1 MCQLRQFLIEF
12 ALTNTSYG
20 AILVQVNRQVQR
32 MRVVTFSEARNKLK
46 AILDRVVNDADYTI
60 ITRRDADDAVV
71 MSLEYFNSLL
81 ETVYLLKSP
90 ANAAHLERSIAQ
102 YKQGEVVEKSLLDE

>member
-1 MCQLRQFLIEF
+1 MKI
-12 ALTNTSYG
+12 
-20 AILVQVNRQVQR
+20 
-32 MRVVTFSEARNKLK
+32 VTFSEARNKLK
-46 AILDRVVNDADYTI
+46 TILDQVSNDMDYTV

-81 ETVYLLKSP
+81 ETVHLLKSP

-102 YKQGEVVEKSLLDE
+102 YKQGQVTEKALIDE

>member
-1 MCQLRQFLIEF
+1 
-12 ALTNTSYG
+12 
-20 AILVQVNRQVQR
+20 

-46 AILDRVVNDADYTI
+46 VILDQVVNDADYTV

-102 YKQGEVVEKSLLDE
+102 YKQGQVIEQNVLDD

>member
-1 MCQLRQFLIEF
+1 ME
-12 ALTNTSYG
+12 
-20 AILVQVNRQVQR
+20 
-32 MRVVTFSEARNKLK
+32 VVTFTEARNKLK
-46 AILDRVVNDADYTI
+46 TVLDRVVDDADYTV

-81 ETVYLLKSP
+81 ETVHLLKSP

-102 YKQGEVVEKSLLDE
+102 YRQGQVTEKDLLDE

>member
-1 MCQLRQFLIEF
+1 
-12 ALTNTSYG
+12 
-20 AILVQVNRQVQR
+20 
-32 MRVVTFSEARNKLK
+32 MRIVIFSEARNKLK
-46 AILDRVVNDADYTI
+46 AILDQVVNDADYTI

-102 YKQGEVVEKSLLDE
+102 YKQGEVVEKNLLDE